1 MIVRMNVVMNRFR
14 VAQKHQIIFY
24 RKPRFYHPKKLF
36 IVVLSRQFPFF
47 DILFKY
53 YFSIGFLDNF
63 SFDIA
68 PLGQNVK

>member
-1 MIVRMNVVMNRFR
+1 MVVIMNVLMNRFR

-36 IVVLSRQFPFF
+36 IILLSRQFPFL

-53 YFSIGFLDNF
+53 YFLTGFLDNF
-63 SFDIA
+63 LFDIVT
-68 PLGQNVK
+68 LGQNVK

>member
-1 MIVRMNVVMNRFR
+1 MVVIMNVLMNRFR

-36 IVVLSRQFPFF
+36 IILLSRQFLFL

-53 YFSIGFLDNF
+53 YFSTGFLDNF
-63 SFDIA
+63 LFDIA
-68 PLGQNVK
+68 TLGQNVK